1 MPVGPGYEIGYIVV
15 RAFTIFFFFLF
26 SVLLFVSLCSFVF
39 FFFFSFLFS
48 LAVDVGKHTEYFTE
62 KRVAQEPDLIF
73 EPVAYGFVYLCSD
86 PTSCSDCYLI

>member
-15 RAFTIFFFFLF
+15 RAFTIFFFFSF
-26 SVLLFVSLCSFVF
+26 FCTSFLLFMFF

>member
-15 RAFTIFFFFLF
+15 RAFTIFFFFSFFCTSFLF
-26 SVLLFVSLCSFVF
+26 FMFF

>member
-1 MPVGPGYEIGYIVV
+1 MLWS
-15 RAFTIFFFFLF
+15 ALSQFSFFSFFCIPFLFFILFFL
-26 SVLLFVSLCSFVF
+26 

-73 EPVAYGFVYLCSD
+73 EPVAYGFVYLCFD
-86 PTSCSDCYLI
+86 PTSCSDCYVI

>member
-1 MPVGPGYEIGYIVV
+1 MPVGPGYEIGYVVV
-15 RAFTIFFFFLF
+15 RAFTIFFFFFFLYFF
-26 SVLLFVSLCSFVF
+26 SFLYVF
-39 FFFFSFLFS
+39 FLSFFFSFFFS